1 MRGDNSIRPTD
12 AIVTFELN
20 HLVIRPDNETRG
32 NPLRDEVAPLSPVS
46 DLKEQRRLAG
56 TAIPRWRKMGCHL
69 LEPITASPSSGKNSC
84 GRNPHTVRVFSGN
97 F

>member
-32 NPLRDEVAPLSPVS
+32 NPLRDDVARFPLSP
-46 DLKEQRRLAG
+46 
-56 TAIPRWRKMGCHL
+56 T
-69 LEPITASPSSGKNSC
+69 
-84 GRNPHTVRVFSGN
+84 
-97 F
+97 